1 MKRVF
6 ALLFAICMILP
17 LCSCASSLATEETP
31 GTNTAE
37 ETKTET
43 KKEEKGEIVYPD
55 SFAVGFSRVDITPA
69 TPIPIYDTT
78 ATGVHDPLWL
88 TRTAIWDG
96 EAAALIYSVDSWF
109 VGKTTADS
117 AFNKLEKEF
126 GIPSENV
133 MLNSTHAHSA
143 PSVSSSENPQLVRY
157 FPTFYKQVVAAAEE
171 ALRDLDEVVATY
183 TGKSYTEDITF
194 VRRYLMGD
202 GTYKGIASSNPST
215 DFVAHETEADNEM
228 RTIRFD
234 RKNKKDVLMLNHQT
248 HYGGATSLYPDQISA
263 DFITPLRE
271 TVEKDLDCHF
281 AYQYGA
287 SGNLNFISQIDG
299 ERKYANYL
307 LAVPAL
313 AEDVKDAVNAE
324 KQIQTGK
331 IRAQET
337 ALTATVR
344 KDSEERVAQAQ
355 EIIDA
360 ASNEARQGELCRLYG
375 FEAKNEASAV
385 LTRSRLG
392 ETQDLPLS
400 VITCGDICF
409 AAFPYEMFDT
419 SGQQVRA
426 ASPFETTFIC
436 SLTNGSFG
444 YLPTTEAFPH
454 GCYEVYVT
462 RYAQGTAE
470 LCVAESVRMLNE
482 CKNAA

>member
-1 MKRVF
+1 MKKIV
-6 ALLFAICMILP
+6 ALICLLAMLLP
-17 LCSCASSLATEETP
+17 LCACSASSLATDET
-31 GTNTAE
+31 AAEE

-55 SFAVGFSRVDITPA
+55 AFSVGFSRVDITPQ

-78 ATGVHDPLWL
+78 ATSVHDPLWL
-88 TRTAIWDG
+88 TCTAIWDG
-96 EAAALIYSVDSWF
+96 KRVALIYSVDSWF
-109 VGKTTADS
+109 VGESTAQN
-117 AFNKLEKEF
+117 AFKKLEKEF
-126 GIPSENV
+126 GIPAENI

-143 PSVSSSENPQLVRY
+143 PSISSSENPYIIRY
-157 FPTFYKQVVAAAEE
+157 FPIFYNQVVVAAEE
-171 ALRDLDEVVATY
+171 ALRDLDEVTATY
-183 TGKSYTEDITF
+183 TGKSYTEGITF

-202 GTYKGIASSNPST
+202 GTYKGIASANPST

-263 DFITPLRE
+263 DFITDLRE
-271 TVEKDLDCHF
+271 AVEKDLDCLF

-287 SGNLNFISQIDG
+287 SGNLNFISQIEG
-299 ERKYANYL
+299 ERKYATYL
-307 LAVPAL
+307 LAIPAL
-313 AEDVKDAVNAE
+313 TEDVKDAVTAE
-324 KQIQTGK
+324 KQIQTGE
-331 IRAQET
+331 IRAKKT
-337 ALTATVR
+337 ALTAVVH
-344 KDSEERVAQAQ
+344 KDSEERVKKAQ
-355 EIIDA
+355 EIAD
-360 ASNEARQGELCRLYG
+360 ASNNEAKQGELCRLYG

-400 VITCGDICF
+400 VITCGDIGF
-409 AAFPYEMFDT
+409 AAFPSEMFDT

-426 ASPFETTFIC
+426 ASPYETTFIC

-444 YLPTTEAFPH
+444 YLPTTEVFAP

-470 LCVAESVRMLNE
+470 LCVAESVRLLNE
-482 CKNAA
+482 CKSAS

>member
-1 MKRVF
+1 MKRIL
-6 ALLFAICMILP
+6 ALLLAAITL
-17 LCSCASSLATEETP
+17 LSLASCSSGLAPEETE
-31 GTNTAE
+31 TKAETAE
-37 ETKTET
+37 KTET
-43 KKEEKGEIVYPD
+43 KNKEKGEIVYPD
-55 SFAVGFSRVDITPA
+55 TFAVGFSRVDITPQ

-78 ATGVHDPLWL
+78 ATSVHDPLWL
-88 TRTAIWDG
+88 TCTAIWDG
-96 EAAALIYSVDSWF
+96 KSAALIYSVDSWF
-109 VGKTTADS
+109 VGETTATS
-117 AFNKLEKEF
+117 AFKKLEKKF
-126 GIPSENV
+126 GIPSENI

-143 PSVSSSENPQLVRY
+143 PSVSSSENPNIIRY
-157 FPTFYKQVVAAAEE
+157 FPTFYNQVVVAAEE
-171 ALRDLDEVVATY
+171 ALRDLDEVTATY
-183 TGKSYTEDITF
+183 TGKSYTEGITF
-194 VRRYLMGD
+194 VRRYRMAD
-202 GTYKGIASSNPST
+202 GTYKGIASANPST

-271 TVEKDLDCHF
+271 AVEKDLDCHF

-287 SGNLNFISQIDG
+287 SGNLNFISFIPG
-299 ERKYANYL
+299 ERKYDTYL
-307 LAVPAL
+307 LAIPAL
-313 AEDVKDAVNAE
+313 TEDVKEAVTAE
-324 KQIQTGK
+324 KEIQTGE
-331 IRAQET
+331 IRAQESK
-337 ALTATVR
+337 LTATVR
-344 KDSEERVAQAQ
+344 KDSEERVKHAQ
-355 EIIDA
+355 EISDA
-360 ASNEARQGELCRLYG
+360 SANEARQGELCRLYG

-385 LTRSRLG
+385 LTRNRLG

-444 YLPTTEAFPH
+444 YLPTTEVFDH

-462 RYAQGTAE
+462 RYVQGTAE
-470 LCVAESVRMLNE
+470 LCVAESLRMLNE
-482 CKNAA
+482 CKSAS